1 MEVEIRMKK
10 FIAVLVTGLAISL
23 VACSNNSS
31 SIEGSVQSTQSEE
44 SNTEESSTEESVT
57 EPESQEE
64 IEYHKFGD
72 TVSTDL
78 IEFSL
83 DRASVTIALENT
95 YGEDYYT
102 PKEYDPVTDAN
113 NPFVAKKGRTF
124 AAYTCTIT
132 NLDRVSANCLP
143 SVIIEY
149 DGNEYRGCGYGTYY
163 LYQARTYLDQYGK
176 QHINAANAW
185 YTDVASNLLLSA
197 GEKRT
202 IRAYTDMAVEV
213 SDLTDDFIFKIE
225 LPCSDGTKTTFA
237 YSVSD

>member
-1 MEVEIRMKK
+1 MEAEIRMKK

-31 SIEGSVQSTQSEE
+31 NNEGSVQSSQSEE
-44 SNTEESSTEESVT
+44 RNTEESSTEESVT

-64 IEYHKFGD
+64 IKYYKVGD

-83 DRASVTIALENT
+83 DKASFTIALENEI
-95 YGEDYYT
+95 GEDYYT
-102 PKEYDPVTDAN
+102 PKEYDSATDAN
-113 NPFVAKKGRTF
+113 NPFVAKVGHTF
-124 AAYTCTIT
+124 AAYTCTIK

-143 SVIIEY
+143 SVTIEY
-149 DGNEYRGCGYGTYY
+149 EGNEYKGCKCGAYY
-163 LYQARTYLDQYGK
+163 LYQADAYVDQYGK
-176 QHINAANAW
+176 QHIDKANAW
-185 YTDVASNLLLSA
+185 YNNIASNLLLSA
-197 GEKRT
+197 GEKR
-202 IRAYTDMAVEV
+202 ILRANTDMAVAV

-237 YSVSD
+237 YSVSN